1 MSERKSEL
9 LLRHYLKKLK
19 LPTILREH
27 GPIAASCTKENCD
40 YVTYLWRLVDRKA
53 LDCEKHVV
61 ERRVKNAR
69 FEIFGSGRLRGACWI
84 A

>member
-19 LPTILREH
+19 MPTILREYE
-27 GPIAASCTKENCD
+27 PVAASCTQENSD
-40 YVTYLWRLVDRKA
+40 YVTYLWRLVERESLDREKA
-53 LDCEKHVV
+53 SQCGRAMTKKAIL
-61 ERRVKNAR
+61 RRTPA
-69 FEIFGSGRLRGACWI
+69 IFTA